1 MHIPTNSEMRAWI
14 GEHVHNEKHR
24 RILQRKLVDGVTY
37 EKLAEDEEMSVRGV
51 QYMVQRYRKQMP

>member
-1 MHIPTNSEMRAWI
+1 MRAWI

-37 EKLAEDEEMSVRGV
+37 ERLAEDEEMSVRGV
-51 QYMVQRYRKQMP
+51 QYMVQRYKKQML